1 MSDHTNAAG
10 LDIPVQKKGRTISV
24 KRILTILVFIAPTL
38 FFYGFYNVF
47 AIGKTI
53 YFSFLD
59 WNGIMSEGWA
69 GWDNWVRLVHDQCM
83 ECP

>member
-10 LDIPVQKKGRTISV
+10 LDIPVRKRGGAISV

-38 FFYGFYNVF
+38 FFYGFYNVL
-47 AIGKTI
+47 AVGKTI

-59 WNGIMSEGWA
+59 
-69 GWDNWVRLVHDQCM
+69 
-83 ECP
+83 